1 MEGDPGSDW
10 LWCID
15 PLDGTTN
22 FAHGYPSFATSI
34 GAVTCCM
41 RTWVAGFM
49 PKSHDMTRLSHSEHP
64 RGWTGEYRLPRWLS
78 HAQPPDMA
86 R

>member
-1 MEGDPGSDW
+1 VVEGDPGSDW

-34 GAVTCCM
+34 GALTLQFM
-41 RTWVAGFM
+41 RCSVRRRGGPPASFVKLLPHQVRQQDTYE
-49 PKSHDMTRLSHSEHP
+49 HD
-64 RGWTGEYRLPRWLS
+64 
-78 HAQPPDMA
+78 
-86 R
+86 

>member
-1 MEGDPGSDW
+1 MVEGDPGSDW

-34 GAVTCCM
+34 GALNHWIRASM
-41 RTWVAGFM
+41 VAFAILHSTHQGG
-49 PKSHDMTRLSHSEHP
+49 SLTVRIWTRWRFS
-64 RGWTGEYRLPRWLS
+64 GD
-78 HAQPPDMA
+78 Q
-86 R
+86 